1 MSTLTYA
8 ALTEKRLE
16 SEPNESTK
24 GAGPGVSTYVDTLAA
39 LVPAEVLTAHAAIL
53 TFTCKTQATSGETTT
68 TITEPDTLRLC
79 FWLLLFLSIAIYA
92 VGRALARSW
101 DKWDFVRM
109 LIPPLAFV
117 CWTMVQR
124 STAFEALHLP
134 ISDPPRRSVA
144 IIGALVLAFV
154 CWTMVQRSTAFDALQ
169 LPISDPTRS
178 AVAIIGA
185 LVLGFG
191 ATVLA
196 YQADQRRPPPQV
208 VPRTPAAPT
217 GKAIKP
223 PPNPPS

>member
-24 GAGPGVSTYVDTLAA
+24 GSGPGVSTYVDTLAA

-53 TFTCKTQATSGETTT
+53 TFTCKTQAASGETTT

-79 FWLLLFLSIAIYA
+79 FWLLLFLSIAVYA
-92 VGRALARSW
+92 VGRGLARSW

-117 CWTMVQR
+117 CWTM
-124 STAFEALHLP
+124 
-134 ISDPPRRSVA
+134 I
-144 IIGALVLAFV
+144 
-154 CWTMVQRSTAFDALQ
+154 QRSTAFDALQ
-169 LPISDPTRS
+169 LPISDATRN

-185 LVLGFG
+185 LMLGFG

-196 YQADQRRPPPQV
+196 YQADQRRPSAPANPPTAMGKSVTPPQ
-208 VPRTPAAPT
+208 PPQKPA
-217 GKAIKP
+217 
-223 PPNPPS
+223 S

>member
-16 SEPNESTK
+16 SQPNESTK

-53 TFTCKTQATSGETTT
+53 TFTCKTQVTSGESTT

-92 VGRALARSW
+92 VGRALSRSW

-117 CWTMVQR
+117 CWTM
-124 STAFEALHLP
+124 
-134 ISDPPRRSVA
+134 I
-144 IIGALVLAFV
+144 
-154 CWTMVQRSTAFDALQ
+154 QRSTAFDALQ
-169 LPISDPTRS
+169 FPISDATRS

-196 YQADQRRPPPQV
+196 YQADQRRPPAPA
-208 VPRTPAAPT
+208 VPRTPT
-217 GKAIKP
+217 SKAVLP
-223 PPNPPS
+223 PQPPHNPIS